1 MEGANRAKVAKT
13 HRCIINLNTLLYT
26 QLKNPHLRNMFKSN
40 LKRTSSLLLIGTLGL
55 LALGNVSANNIVG
68 DGYMD
73 ETDMV
78 AVSFWLATA
87 MMLASTVFFM
97 LERQNVAPKWRTSMT
112 VAALVTGVAWY
123 HYTYMRKHW
132 EAFETSPLVMRYID
146 WLITVPLQVAEFYLI
161 LAAIGA
167 ATAALFWRLF
177 GASIVMLVAGFL
189 AESDEFAD
197 GATWPLFAVGVAA
210 WLYIIYEVWA
220 GEAKESVS
228 GASEGTQF
236 AFKAMAVILT
246 AGWII
251 YPIGFIMG
259 ERGGASDIEF
269 LNILYN
275 IADVINKTA
284 FGMMVWYA
292 ATMDTK
298 ASGSE
303 E

>member
-1 MEGANRAKVAKT
+1 MESANWTKVAKT
-13 HRCIINLNTLLYT
+13 HGCILNLNTLLYT
-26 QLKNPHLRNMFKSN
+26 KRGNRGLRNMFKSN

-55 LALGNVSANNIVG
+55 LALGNVSANVTG

-87 MMLASTVFFM
+87 MMLASTVFFI

-146 WLITVPLQVAEFYLI
+146 WLITVPLQVSEFYLI

-167 ATAALFWRLF
+167 ASAALFWRLF

-189 AESDEFAD
+189 SESGIDAVD
-197 GATWPLFAVGVAA
+197 GMEYPLFFVGLLC
-210 WLYIIYEVWA
+210 WGYIIYELWA
-220 GEAKESVS
+220 GEAKEKVG

-236 AFKAMAVILT
+236 AFKAMAIILT
-246 AGWII
+246 VGWAI
-251 YPIGFIMG
+251 YPLGWFMG
-259 ERGGASDIEF
+259 QDAGTSGIE
-269 LNILYN
+269 
-275 IADVINKTA
+275 T
-284 FGMMVWYA
+284 
-292 ATMDTK
+292 
-298 ASGSE
+298 
-303 E
+303 

>member
-1 MEGANRAKVAKT
+1 MVYISSKHGTIDR
-13 HRCIINLNTLLYT
+13 
-26 QLKNPHLRNMFKSN
+26 MFKSN
-40 LKRTSSLLLIGTLGL
+40 LKRTSSLLLIGTLSL
-55 LALGNVSANNIVG
+55 LAIGNVSANVAG

-146 WLITVPLQVAEFYLI
+146 WLITVPLQVSEFYLI
-161 LAAIGA
+161 LAAIGVA
-167 ATAALFWRLF
+167 SAALFWRLF
-177 GASIVMLVAGFL
+177 GASLVMLVTGFL
-189 AESDEFAD
+189 SESDIDAVD
-197 GATWPLFAVGVAA
+197 GMEWPLFIIGCLA
-210 WLYIIYEVWA
+210 WAYIIYELWV
-220 GEAKESVS
+220 GDAKEKVS

-236 AFKAMAVILT
+236 AFKAMAIILT
-246 AGWII
+246 VGWAI
-251 YPIGFIMG
+251 YPIGWIVG
-259 ERGGASDIEF
+259 QDAGTSGVEN

-275 IADVINKTA
+275 IADVVNKTA
-284 FGMMVWYA
+284 FGLMVWYA